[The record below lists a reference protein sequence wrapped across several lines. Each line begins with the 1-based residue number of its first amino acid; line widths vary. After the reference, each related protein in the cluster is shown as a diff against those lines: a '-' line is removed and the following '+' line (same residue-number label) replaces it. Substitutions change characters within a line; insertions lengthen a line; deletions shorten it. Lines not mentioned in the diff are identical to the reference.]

1 MILES
6 EMMVVV
12 MMTTTT
18 PPIMGVGVMC
28 FAQIVHK
35 NHKYFM

>member
-12 MMTTTT
+12 VMTTTT
-18 PPIMGVGVMC
+18 SIMGVGVMR